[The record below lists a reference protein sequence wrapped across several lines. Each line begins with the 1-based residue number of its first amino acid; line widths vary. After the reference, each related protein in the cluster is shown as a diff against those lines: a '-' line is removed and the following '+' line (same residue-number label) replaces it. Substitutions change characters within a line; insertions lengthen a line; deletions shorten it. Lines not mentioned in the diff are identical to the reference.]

1 MNVNKNT
8 VVWVLITL
16 LGLHLMIS
24 RSVIGATLGF
34 CVGVLASDKVKA
46 WMARGR
52 IQYLIYKQRW
62 SGTLTQPA
70 MPPPPE

>member
-1 MNVNKNT
+1 MYADKNT

-16 LGLHLMIS
+16 LGLDLLIS
-24 RSVIGATLGF
+24 RSFLGATLGF
-34 CVGVLASDKVKA
+34 FVGVLTSDKVKG

-52 IQYLIYKQRW
+52 IEYLIQKQRW
-62 SGTLTQPA
+62 SGTQAQPA